1 MIILGIDPGLATLG
15 YGVIEKDEKGACKV
29 LGCGVVV
36 TPKNEG
42 LPVRLAMLEEGLCN
56 VLDKYNPDEIAM
68 EELFFSKNITTG
80 IAVAHARGVALL
92 TCVKRCGKLF
102 EYTPMQIKQ
111 AVTGYG
117 KADKKQMQTVVASLL
132 KLKEIPKP
140 DDAADA
146 LGIALCHAYTSR
158 FGALFAVGNMTRTRG
173 KNSSGD
179 EAERLIV
186 ESERRRKA
194 RIAKVRA
201 LQAEIEKEKDKD
213 NKGGENS

>member
-1 MIILGIDPGLATLG
+1 MVILGIDPGLATLG
-15 YGVIEKDEKGACKV
+15 YGVIEKDEKGSCKV
-29 LGCGVVV
+29 LDCGVVV
-36 TPKNEG
+36 TSKNED
-42 LPVRLAMLEEGLCN
+42 LPVRLAMLEEGIQK
-56 VLDKYNPDEIAM
+56 VLDKFKPDEIAM

-92 TCVKRCGKLF
+92 TCVKHCGKLF

-111 AVTGYG
+111 AITGYG

-132 KLKEIPKP
+132 KLKSIPKP

-146 LGIALCHAYTSR
+146 LGVALCHASTSR
-158 FGALFAVGNMTRTRG
+158 FGALFAVGNMTRTKG
-173 KNSSGD
+173 KNAAGD
-179 EAERLIV
+179 EAERLIA

-201 LQAEIEKEKDKD
+201 LQAELAKEREEEK
-213 NKGGENS
+213 GENK